1 MCKGFHNFYRKCLGL
16 FLRLDCVIRRF
27 DVVDDNGDE
36 VMNLSL
42 FDREKE
48 MGNLKMLIV
57 ISRFEFGV
65 VDGG

>member
-1 MCKGFHNFYRKCLGL
+1 M
-16 FLRLDCVIRRF
+16 VIFGF
-27 DVVDDNGDE
+27 DVVDDDGDK

-57 ISRFEFGV
+57 ISRFGFGV
-65 VDGG
+65 VDDGG